1 MKPFIPLFKLKV
13 LVICLLSVVNISFA
27 EEGKPSQYEQQKVAL
42 ASTLAAYGE
51 SENDALALAN
61 AANIYFK
68 LSGRV
73 LKEGETGVEGAAVD
87 PIELLGKAREISQKN
102 GDQELVAVI
111 DNIEQAG
118 ESDKSKFWNSFCV
131 WEYVWIGWHYQYR
144 YICF

>member
-1 MKPFIPLFKLKV
+1 MKPFIPLFKSKV
-13 LVICLLSVVNISFA
+13 LAICLLSVVNISFA
-27 EEGKPSQYEQQKVAL
+27 DEGKPSQNEQQKVAL

-73 LKEGETGVEGAAVD
+73 LKEGEKGVKGAAVD

-102 GDQELVAVI
+102 GDQELIAVI

-118 ESDKSKFWNSFCV
+118 GGDKSKYWTSFCV
-131 WEYVWIGWHYQYR
+131 WEYFWIGWYYEYR
-144 YICF
+144 YICY